1 MRKKQAQHLDARYV
15 TMVENAYYYCNPP
28 PIEKTVKKKRPPL
41 QEYIRKLLYKDLSKV
56 TTEKVLR
63 QMRKLPWQDPE
74 IKSYLICCMVNIWNV
89 KYNSIHCVANLLAG
103 LVAYQEDVGIH
114 VVDGVLEDIR
124 LGMEVRG
131 ETCMFKNIS
140 RHVVSSESFKDMIQ
154 KQNLMLILDIS
165 LQPFVS
171 NTAACRLIGPTIY
184 TTFRCTFLVFEINA
198 E

>member
-1 MRKKQAQHLDARYV
+1 MMRKKQAQHLDARYV

-28 PIEKTVKKKRPPL
+28 PVEKAVKKKRPPL

-63 QMRKLPWQDPE
+63 QMRKLPWQE
-74 IKSYLICCMVNIWNV
+74 AETKGYLICCMVNIWNV

-124 LGMEVRG
+124 LGMEVGGKREGWHHKMHLVESSRG
-131 ETCMFKNIS
+131 RSLAHSVTPPVKELDHTWS
-140 RHVVSSESFKDMIQ
+140 RVH
-154 KQNLMLILDIS
+154 
-165 LQPFVS
+165 
-171 NTAACRLIGPTIY
+171 
-184 TTFRCTFLVFEINA
+184 CTF
-198 E
+198 

>member
-1 MRKKQAQHLDARYV
+1 MKKVAVESSSNGFFLAKSVFQEQMMRKKQAQHLDARYV

-28 PIEKTVKKKRPPL
+28 PVEKMVKKKRPPL

-74 IKSYLICCMVNIWNV
+74 VKGYLICCMVNIWNV

-124 LGMEVRG
+124 LGMEVR
-131 ETCMFKNIS
+131 T
-140 RHVVSSESFKDMIQ
+140 
-154 KQNLMLILDIS
+154 
-165 LQPFVS
+165 
-171 NTAACRLIGPTIY
+171 
-184 TTFRCTFLVFEINA
+184 
-198 E
+198 